1 MRFERRPE
9 SLLRI
14 MYIMSNSGFVRR
26 VVAAG
31 GCAILATPALAQPS
45 TSYPSRALRIIVPYL
60 PGGGV
65 DTAARVVGQRLA
77 EVVGQPVVVE
87 NKPGGNTIIGSEFV
101 AKAVPDG
108 YTLLLANSS
117 QVANVSLYAGKMPYE
132 LLRDLGPLTLI
143 GTTPVL
149 LVVHPSLPVKTAR
162 DLIALAKARP
172 GQLSFA
178 SAGVGSP
185 THIAPELF
193 RWMAGIDMLHVPY
206 KGGSQAVIDVIAG
219 NITCYFAAM
228 STGLPLAKSGRLRAV
243 AVTSPRRFSA
253 AIPEVPTVAESGLPG
268 YELVGF
274 FGLMLPRAAP
284 AEAVATLNA
293 AAVKAIRMPGMTE
306 RLLAEGIEPV
316 ASTAGEFDVFLRR
329 ELAKYEK
336 LVKAANIRAE

>member
-1 MRFERRPE
+1 
-9 SLLRI
+9 
-14 MYIMSNSGFVRR
+14 MYIMLNYKRLIQLVT
-26 VVAAG
+26 AAMLLG
-31 GCAILATPALAQPS
+31 PLGSLLAQP
-45 TSYPSRALRIIVPYL
+45 TQPFPNRALRLVVPYL

-65 DTAARVVGQRLA
+65 DTAARVVGQRMA
-77 EVVGQPVVVE
+77 EILGQPVVIE
-87 NKPGGNTIIGSEFV
+87 NKPGANTNIGSEFV
-101 AKAVPDG
+101 AKATADG
-108 YTLLLANSS
+108 YTLLLVNSS
-117 QVANVSLYAGKMPYE
+117 QVANVSLYAGRMPYD
-132 LLRDLGPLTLI
+132 LMRDLGPVTLI

-172 GQLSFA
+172 GQLTFA

-193 RWMAGIDMLHVPY
+193 KWMAGIDMLHVPY
-206 KGGSQAVIDVIAG
+206 KGGSQAVIDIIAG

-243 AVTSPRRFSA
+243 AVTSPRRFTA

-268 YELVGF
+268 DELVGF

-284 AEAVATLNA
+284 ADTVGVLNA
-293 AAVKAIRMPGMTE
+293 AAVKAIRLPGMNE
-306 RLLAEGIEPV
+306 RLLSEGIEFV
-316 ASTAGEFDVFLRR
+316 AGTPADFDGFLRR

-336 LVKAANIRAE
+336 LVKAANIRPE